1 MGIRRSAGI
10 ESKGPERRFPVKA
23 VRGAIK
29 ARASGVEALYSSL
42 LAMFLPSSG
51 RCHCNLPRRM
61 KSNPAVF
68 TVREVSR

>member
-42 LAMFLPSSG
+42 RAMFLPSSG
-51 RCHCNLPRRM
+51 EVRPR
-61 KSNPAVF
+61 P
-68 TVREVSR
+68 